1 MRSPLGVISGLR
13 LRHKNMMFRSTF
25 IFLLLTILAAMGVRA
40 QSRTVV
46 VADSAT
52 RIPLPGAT
60 LYDRSGKAIGVSDR
74 RGRLVRPERA
84 ACPVTVRYL
93 GFDDKSVTSLSDGDT
108 IFLSE
113 VYAEL
118 PEVEV
123 SSRKRPILH
132 VLAYVREYSTL
143 ASESDTVTLFRE
155 KTVDYML
162 PPGSGTR
169 FRGWSNP
176 RVLASRSC
184 YRFTDSNGLD
194 SVSDKCQLHF
204 SWSDW
209 IGLVPEVTLPAPL
222 RKAGAAS
229 SYTLMGRY
237 SPAEVWQRDTTG
249 VTIEIDALADTLSR
263 KWVPDLR
270 GFFHGNLDYQ
280 KFKIR
285 YSYDDVDGDNLA
297 PLNLTGYT
305 FDIESDG
312 RGREMFWF
320 NRADDPFYVTTRAEV
335 YILDREFITVKEA
348 RKWENRSF
356 DTDMSII
363 CEPLEAPALSP
374 ETLALVERVGAI
386 DREGVRLN
394 TAPDQ
399 RLVGIHDGARNFRF
413 GHRALSLLKTVTG
426 ISSYKARKNRE
437 RRWNDFKKAQMERN
451 RRSSR

>member
-1 MRSPLGVISGLR
+1 
-13 LRHKNMMFRSTF
+13 MMFRLAF
-25 IFLLLTILAAMGVRA
+25 IFLLTFLPVVAAQAAARGC
-40 QSRTVV
+40 V
-46 VADSAT
+46 VADSVT
-52 RIPLPGAT
+52 HIPLPGAT
-60 LYDRSGKAIGVSDR
+60 LSDRSGRDIAISDS
-74 RGRLVRPERA
+74 RGRLPLTGRESYPL
-84 ACPVTVRYL
+84 TVRYL
-93 GFDDKSVTSLSDGDT
+93 GFSDRTLTSPAAAVDT

-113 VYAEL
+113 AFSEL
-118 PEVEV
+118 PEVTV
-123 SSRKRPILH
+123 MSRKRPILH

-155 KTVDYML
+155 KTVDYMV
-162 PPGSGTR
+162 PPASGTR

-209 IGLVPEVTLPAPL
+209 IGLVPEVALPAPL

-297 PLNLTGYT
+297 ALNLTGYT

-320 NRADDPFYVTTRAEV
+320 NRADDPFSVTTRAEV

-348 RKWENRSF
+348 RKWEHRDF

-363 CEPLEAPALSP
+363 CEPLAAPALSP
-374 ETLALVERVGAI
+374 ETMALVERVGAI

-399 RLVGIHDGARNFRF
+399 RLVGIHDGARNFKF
-413 GHRALSLLKTVTG
+413 GHRALSLLKIVTG

-437 RRWNDFKKAQMERN
+437 RRWDDFKKAQMERN
-451 RRSSR
+451 RRSKR

>member
-1 MRSPLGVISGLR
+1 
-13 LRHKNMMFRSTF
+13 MMFRSTF

-74 RGRLVRPERA
+74 RGRLVRPDRA
-84 ACPVTVRYL
+84 ACPVTARYL

-123 SSRKRPILH
+123 SSRRRPMLH

-143 ASESDTVTLFRE
+143 SSDKDTVTLFRE

-162 PPGSGTR
+162 PTDPGTR

-184 YRFTDSNGLD
+184 YRFTDHNGLD

-209 IGLVPEVTLPAPL
+209 IGLNPEVALPTPL
-222 RKAGAAS
+222 QDRTDT

-237 SPAEVWQRDTTG
+237 SPAEVWKREGDG

-280 KFKIR
+280 KFKIS
-285 YSYDDVDGDNLA
+285 YAYDDIDGDRLA
-297 PLNLTGYT
+297 ALNLTGYT

-320 NRADDPFYVTTRAEV
+320 NRADEPFYVTTHAEV
-335 YILDREFITVKEA
+335 YILDREFVTVKEA
-348 RKWENRSF
+348 HKWEKREF
-356 DTDMSII
+356 DADMSTIY
-363 CEPLEAPALSP
+363 EPLEAPELSP

-386 DREGVRLN
+386 DREGVRLT
-394 TAPDQ
+394 TAPDR
-399 RLVGIHDGARNFRF
+399 RLVGIHDGRRNYGLGR
-413 GHRALSLLKTVTG
+413 RALSMLKTLTG

-437 RRWNDFKKAQMERN
+437 STWRNFKKAQIERN
-451 RRSSR
+451 KRSAK

>member
-1 MRSPLGVISGLR
+1 
-13 LRHKNMMFRSTF
+13 MMFRLAF
-25 IFLLLTILAAMGVRA
+25 IFLLTFLPVVAAQAAAR
-40 QSRTVV
+40 SCV
-46 VADSAT
+46 VADSVT
-52 RIPLPGAT
+52 HIPLPGAT
-60 LYDRSGKAIGVSDR
+60 VSDRSGRDIAISDS
-74 RGRLVRPERA
+74 RGRLPLTGRESYPL
-84 ACPVTVRYL
+84 TVRYL
-93 GFDDKSVTSLSDGDT
+93 GFSDRTLTSPAAAVDT

-113 VYAEL
+113 AFSEL
-118 PEVEV
+118 PEVTV
-123 SSRKRPILH
+123 MSRKRPILH

-155 KTVDYML
+155 KTVDYMF
-162 PPGSGTR
+162 PTAPGTR

-184 YRFTDSNGLD
+184 YRFTDHNGLD

-209 IGLVPEVTLPAPL
+209 IGLNPEVALPTPL
-222 RKAGAAS
+222 QDRTDT

-237 SPAEVWQRDTTG
+237 SPAEVWKREGDG

-280 KFKIR
+280 KFKIS
-285 YSYDDVDGDNLA
+285 YAYDDIDGDRLA
-297 PLNLTGYT
+297 ALNLTGYT

-320 NRADDPFYVTTRAEV
+320 NRADEPFYVTTHAEV
-335 YILDREFITVKEA
+335 YILDREFVTVKEA
-348 RKWENRSF
+348 RKWEKREF
-356 DTDMSII
+356 DADMSTIY
-363 CEPLEAPALSP
+363 EPLEAPELSP

-386 DREGVRLN
+386 DREGVRLT
-394 TAPDQ
+394 TAPDR
-399 RLVGIHDGARNFRF
+399 RLVGIHDGRRNYGL